1 MTITATEL
9 KNDLSKYLSIAEQEE
24 VFVSKNGKIIA
35 KISSPYEDKL
45 AKAESLIGIFSS
57 DATDEEIREERLK
70 SRGLLGWYLCYFRC
84 FIDT

>member
-70 SRGLLGWYLCYFRC
+70 SRGLLG
-84 FIDT
+84 